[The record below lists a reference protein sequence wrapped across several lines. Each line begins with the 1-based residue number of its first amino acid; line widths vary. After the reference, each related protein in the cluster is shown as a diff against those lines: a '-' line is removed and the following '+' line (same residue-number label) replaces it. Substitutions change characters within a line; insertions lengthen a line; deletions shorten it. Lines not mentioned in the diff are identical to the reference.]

1 MIYLDNGA
9 TSFPK
14 PPSVYSAV
22 DYYMRFV
29 GGGAGRSSHKKARE
43 AMEIA
48 TLCRTAIAELINA
61 DNPEEIIF
69 TKNATEGLNIIIGG
83 CVKRGDKVIVSP
95 YEHNSVMRPLFA
107 VGADINV
114 LPLNEKGSADIEK
127 LNDAQEDTVLVII
140 NHVSN
145 VSGAVSDIYRASEIC
160 REKNIPL
167 LIDCSQSA
175 GHFDIDVKK
184 LCASVAF
191 PGHKGL
197 LGPQGTGI
205 MYLCGLSPKPLCF
218 GGTGS
223 DSESMNQPHTLPDY
237 YESGTLNLYGISGL
251 LKGVEYINASG
262 GVTETAHHE
271 TELAKMLRE
280 GLGNMKNVK
289 LIAPELDAYG
299 AVVSF
304 TAENM
309 QPSEIAMLLD
319 ERYDIACRSGLHC
332 SPAAHTAYGTMPQG
346 TVRLT
351 PGIFNTAHEIRLT
364 LDALNAI
371 INNKV

>member
-14 PPSVYSAV
+14 PPSVYGAV
-22 DYYMRFV
+22 NRYMRFV

-43 AMEIA
+43 AMEIV
-48 TLCRTAIAELINA
+48 TECRAAVAELINVGS
-61 DNPEEIIF
+61 PEKIIF

-83 CVKRGDKVIVSP
+83 LIKKGDKVVVSP
-95 YEHNSVMRPLFA
+95 YEHNSGMRPLYEA
-107 VGADINV
+107 GAEINI
-114 LPLNEKGSADIEK
+114 LPLDEKGCADVEK
-127 LNDAQEDTVLVII
+127 ISDAASDTAFVII

-167 LIDCSQSA
+167 VIDCSQSA
-175 GHFDIDVKK
+175 GHFDIDVER
-184 LCASVAF
+184 LCASVVF

-197 LGPQGTGI
+197 LGPQGTGV
-205 MYLCGLSPKPLCF
+205 MYLCGISPRPLCF

-223 DSESMNQPHTLPDY
+223 SSESMEQPLILPDY
-237 YESGTLNLYGISGL
+237 YESGTLNVYGIAGL
-251 LKGVEYINASG
+251 LSGVEFIKEKG
-262 GVTETAHHE
+262 GAAEMARHE

-280 GLGNMKNVK
+280 GLLNMKKVSLVAPK
-289 LIAPELDAYG
+289 LESFG
-299 AVVSF
+299 SVVSF

-319 ERYDIACRSGLHC
+319 ENYDIACRSGLHC
-332 SPAAHTAYGTMPQG
+332 SPSAHTAYGTMPQG

-351 PGIFNTAHEIRLT
+351 PGFFNTKNEIKLT
-364 LDALNAI
+364 LDAVNTI
-371 INNKV
+371 INKI